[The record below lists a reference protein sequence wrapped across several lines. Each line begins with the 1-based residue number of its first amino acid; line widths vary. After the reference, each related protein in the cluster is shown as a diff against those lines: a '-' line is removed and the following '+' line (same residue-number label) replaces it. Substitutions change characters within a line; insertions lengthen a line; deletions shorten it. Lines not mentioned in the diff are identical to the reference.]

1 MGDLGQEEDQ
11 RRSGRPGLLG
21 GMAGRSGM
29 RGGSGRLANKK
40 PPLTTSRIHESLG
53 KCCAVSKLRRRPVPG
68 IGRGEGEDVFERN
81 LLLHLSYKK
90 RGSENLGK
98 IPATAAQL
106 NLDKD

>member
-1 MGDLGQEEDQ
+1 MDCLLRVIFLWPGKKGDLGQEEEDQ

-68 IGRGEGEDVFERN
+68 IGKGGGKGEDVFKRD
-81 LLLHLSYKK
+81 LLL
-90 RGSENLGK
+90 
-98 IPATAAQL
+98 
-106 NLDKD
+106 